1 MSSVDY
7 ERKLLQE
14 QIDRN
19 NRELNKI
26 KENYSRQI
34 YEMEYNNNKLKDE
47 LESEELNT
55 KSENKRI
62 QEIQIIENE
71 NDLNTKK

>member
-19 NRELNKI
+19 NRELNKF

-47 LESEELNT
+47 L
-55 KSENKRI
+55 
-62 QEIQIIENE
+62 
-71 NDLNTKK
+71 